1 MHPRLITDESVLM
14 KKPSTIDL
22 VDPDNID
29 DYFEA
34 IETYVQAIATAD
46 SLAYQAHSDFA
57 STETVSKGYAKEAIN
72 SGKDDYLSQSKRAV
86 IIVRDQL
93 KKVVT
98 ALAL

>member
-1 MHPRLITDESVLM
+1 MLLFSDVIVLM
-14 KKPSTIDL
+14 KKPSTLDM
-22 VDPDNID
+22 VDPDQID

-57 STETVSKGYAKEAIN
+57 STETVSKDFAKQAIN
-72 SGKDDYLSQSKRAV
+72 NGKDDYLSQSKRAV

-93 KKVVT
+93 KKIVT

>member
-1 MHPRLITDESVLM
+1 MFTFAIAVLM
-14 KKPSTIDL
+14 KKASTIDL

-34 IETYVQAIATAD
+34 VETYVQAIATAD
-46 SLAYQAHSDFA
+46 SLAYQARSDFA
-57 STETVSKGYAKEAIN
+57 STETVTKAFGKQAIN
-72 SGKDDYLSQSKRAV
+72 IGKDDYLSQSKRAV

-93 KKVVT
+93 KKIVT